1 MVVQSCGRNGAIPV
15 YFTDEFLSRLYSF
28 LVEREGA
35 DLKLKHI
42 QSELNESVM
51 ISSGKLKTAL
61 YFLVTGQR
69 TLIIRYVLLEHRRV
83 GTLTTILDMLREQLV
98 GMGADLLCV
107 ESVLTPQMHSWCRK
121 NGMVTVNPI
130 KWDSLRYGISYI
142 GSLYPTINKEL
153 S

>member
-1 MVVQSCGRNGAIPV
+1 MIVQSCDSDGAIPV
-15 YFTDEFLSRLYSF
+15 YFTDEFLSRLYRF
-28 LVEREGA
+28 LAEREGA
-35 DLKLKHI
+35 DLKLKHV
-42 QSELNESVM
+42 QSDLNESVM
-51 ISSGKLKTAL
+51 ISSDKLKTAL

-83 GTLTTILDMLREQLV
+83 GTLTAVLDMLKKQLV
-98 GMGADLLCV
+98 GMGVDLLCV

-130 KWDSLRYGISYI
+130 KWDSQRYGISYI

>member
-1 MVVQSCGRNGAIPV
+1 MIVQSCDRDGAILV
-15 YFTDEFLSRLYSF
+15 YFTDEFLGRLYKF
-28 LVEREGA
+28 LAEREGA
-35 DLKLKHI
+35 DLKLKHV
-42 QSELNESVM
+42 QSDLNESVM
-51 ISSGKLKTAL
+51 ISSDKLKTAL

-83 GTLTTILDMLREQLV
+83 GTLTAILDMLKEQLV
-98 GMGADLLCV
+98 GMGVDLLCV

-121 NGMVTVNPI
+121 NGMVTVNPT
-130 KWDSLRYGISYI
+130 KWDSQQYGISYI